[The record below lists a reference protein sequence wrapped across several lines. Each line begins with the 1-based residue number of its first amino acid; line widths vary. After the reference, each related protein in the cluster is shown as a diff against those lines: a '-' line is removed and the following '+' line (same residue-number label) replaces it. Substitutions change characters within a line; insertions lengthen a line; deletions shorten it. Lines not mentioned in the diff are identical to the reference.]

1 MDDASSAG
9 APTPIASPRGLRDAA
24 TVLLLRDREPGG
36 FEVLLVKRHGASG
49 FMAGA
54 HVFPGGKLDAAD
66 SSEPML
72 TRARGRDAAQ
82 AQQALNEPELAPATA
97 LGLFVSAAR
106 ETFEEAGV
114 LFAAPLGPVALP
126 DARKRL
132 AESSFAALLAEL
144 DLCLELDCLVPLSRW
159 ITPVIEP
166 RRFDTRFF
174 LARMPE
180 GQEAAHDAH
189 ETTEHAWLSP
199 SEALDALAAGS
210 ILLPPPTLRSLQW
223 LADFAS
229 AQAALDHAAAQK
241 PPRVAPVIQQVDGKL
256 AVLLPGDPLHPER
269 TPAFPGSTRVVLE
282 NGRFWAK

>member
-1 MDDASSAG
+1 
-9 APTPIASPRGLRDAA
+9 
-24 TVLLLRDREPGG
+24 LLLRDRERVTGSSG

-66 SSEPML
+66 SSEGL
-72 TRARGRDAAQ
+72 LARTRGRDAESAR
-82 AQQALNEPELAPATA
+82 AALNEPELSPAVA
-97 LGLFVSAAR
+97 LGLFVSALR

-114 LFAAPLGPVALP
+114 LFAEGLSVEAVQA
-126 DARKRL
+126 ARPKL
-132 AESSFAALLAEL
+132 SASSFAELLVEL
-144 DLCLELDCLVPLSRW
+144 DVSLRLDQLVPLSRW

-180 GQEAAHDAH
+180 GQVAAHDAH

-199 SEALDALAAGS
+199 SEALDALASGN

-223 LADFAS
+223 LADFGT
-229 AQAALDHAAAQK
+229 AQAALDHAAQQK

-256 AVLLPGDPLHPER
+256 AVLLPGDPLHPEP